1 MRNIAKLIFL
11 ISFLLTAAFTM
22 ALEGHSPSIK
32 ASINR
37 KRIFIG
43 DRIRYK
49 VEAIPGLAA
58 FEVKFP
64 QFNGGLIGD
73 CEIKDSGDRWLD
85 MTSYYVGK
93 RKIPSIE
100 IKYRPKSEMNWKAG
114 LTNELAFTVESVL
127 PKGARLYDIKD
138 IKGPLYPFSLSK
150 LIMRIIVSFIILWI
164 LIKILKM
171 FRKKPPLKLPYETAL
186 DELKAAIGQFSSG
199 GGKKEYYVRISDT
212 IRRYIEMVFSL
223 RATEMTTQEFLMS
236 LNNAPELSSGYKDS
250 LKVFMEACDLVK
262 FARHTPSAAEIDSV
276 LTAAKKFI
284 EETKEAYVHI

>member
-1 MRNIAKLIFL
+1 MRNITKSIFL
-11 ISFLLTAAFTM
+11 ISFMLTAAF
-22 ALEGHSPSIK
+22 AIASEGRSPSIK
-32 ASINR
+32 MSINR

-49 VEAIPGLAA
+49 IEAIPGLAA
-58 FEVKFP
+58 FEVNFP
-64 QFNGGLIGD
+64 QFKDGKIGD
-73 CEIKDSGDRWLD
+73 CEIKDQGDRWLD

-100 IKYRPKSEMNWKAG
+100 IKYRPKGESDWKTG

-150 LIMRIIVSFIILWI
+150 LIAWIIVSFIILWA

-171 FRKKPPLKLPYETAL
+171 FGKSTPPKLPYETAL
-186 DELKAAIGQFSSG
+186 DELEVAKIQFSSG
-199 GGKKEYYVRISDT
+199 GGKKEYYVKISDA
-212 IRRYIEMVFSL
+212 IRRYIEIVFSL
-223 RATEMTTQEFLMS
+223 RAPEMTTQEFLMS
-236 LNNAPELSSGYKDS
+236 LNNAPGLSSGYKDS
-250 LKVFMEACDLVK
+250 LKAFMEACDLVK

-284 EETKEAYVHI
+284 EETKEAYVRI

>member
-22 ALEGHSPSIK
+22 ALEDHSPLIK
-32 ASINR
+32 MSINR

-64 QFNGGLIGD
+64 QFKDGLIGD
-73 CEIKDSGDRWLD
+73 CEIKDQGDRWLD

-100 IKYRPKSEMNWKAG
+100 IKYRKKGEMNWKAG

-138 IKGPLYPFSLSK
+138 IKGPLYPFSISK
-150 LIMRIIVSFIILWI
+150 LITRIIVSFIILWI

-171 FRKKPPLKLPYETAL
+171 FKKKTPPKLPYETAL
-186 DELKAAIGQFSSG
+186 DELEAARGQFSSG
-199 GGKKEYYVRISDT
+199 GGKKEYYVKISDT

-223 RATEMTTQEFLMS
+223 RAPEMTTQEFLMS
-236 LNNAPELSSGYKDS
+236 LNNAPELSSGHRGS

-262 FARHTPSAAEIDSV
+262 FAKHAPSAAEIDSV

-284 EETKEAYVHI
+284 EETKEVYVHI

>member
-1 MRNIAKLIFL
+1 MRNTAKLIFL
-11 ISFLLTAAFTM
+11 ISFLLTAALSM
-22 ALEGHSPSIK
+22 AEEGRSPSIK
-32 ASINR
+32 ASINK

-64 QFNGGLIGD
+64 QFKDGSIGG

-100 IKYRPKSEMNWKAG
+100 IKYRKKGESFWKAG

-127 PKGARLYDIKD
+127 PKGMRLYDIKD

-150 LIMRIIVSFIILWI
+150 LITWIIVSFIILWMS
-164 LIKILKM
+164 IKILKM
-171 FRKKPPLKLPYETAL
+171 FRKKTPPKLPYETAL
-186 DELKAAIGQFSSG
+186 DELEAAGGQFSSG
-199 GGKKEYYVRISDT
+199 GGKKEYYVRISDA

-223 RATEMTTQEFLMS
+223 RAPEMTTQEFLMS

-250 LKVFMEACDLVK
+250 LKLFMEACDLVK
-262 FARHTPSAAEIDSV
+262 FAKHTPSAAEMDSV
-276 LTAAKKFI
+276 LAAARRFI